1 MASSLQGCENGGQAL
16 EFSWSLTLAM
26 VVIFLLLVLVA
37 RLFFKLAKKMEEL
50 EKYKAVWQTVREAAH
65 LQREQ
70 DPFLCE
76 LDGNQHRGEEAE
88 EERPL
93 VMDNEETTSEEPVNS
108 TIETMMPE
116 GDDADRM
123 EEMNLRRHRILRS
136 DAEHGA
142 AEDNGSDAPRD
153 DGHGD
158 EPGRPAD
165 DEDEDLKK
173 RPSLQE
179 RDIRDTSS
187 LQWRKSAMWKIGQT
201 FTMDMQWKVEKTLKL
216 MNMEFLQ
223 RDQGQEHQ
231 MMMKYHNRRQCQ
243 NLL

>member
-50 EKYKAVWQTVREAAH
+50 EKYKAVWKTVREAAH

-76 LDGNQHRGEEAE
+76 LDGDQHHGEEAE
-88 EERPL
+88 EEHPL
-93 VMDNEETTSEEPVNS
+93 AMDNEETTSEDHVNG
-108 TIETMMPE
+108 TVETMMPE
-116 GDDADRM
+116 GDDADQM

-142 AEDNGSDAPRD
+142 AEGDGSDASREV
-153 DGHGD
+153 GHGD
-158 EPGRPAD
+158 EHGRPAD
-165 DEDEDLKK
+165 EDESFEEEPESP
-173 RPSLQE
+173 RTRYQRYLQ
-179 RDIRDTSS
+179 
-187 LQWRKSAMWKIGQT
+187 
-201 FTMDMQWKVEKTLKL
+201 
-216 MNMEFLQ
+216 
-223 RDQGQEHQ
+223 
-231 MMMKYHNRRQCQ
+231 
-243 NLL
+243 